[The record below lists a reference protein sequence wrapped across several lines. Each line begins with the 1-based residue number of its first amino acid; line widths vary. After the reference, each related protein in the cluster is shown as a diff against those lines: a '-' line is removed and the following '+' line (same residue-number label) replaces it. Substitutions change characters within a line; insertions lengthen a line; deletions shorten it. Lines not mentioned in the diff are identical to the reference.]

1 MHTMKKKWE
10 LPAEVRRPKEEI
22 DGFLGRVRERMSP
35 EDYATAVAFVETAR
49 RLLDVMMSRDRL
61 RRMIFGPSTE
71 TTNTVIGP
79 GALSADGPADGST
92 AQEVRK
98 RKGHGRHGVRDY
110 PGATVVHV
118 RHMTLRRG
126 NGCPSCH
133 KGRLYDSGKPGIDY
147 RFRGQPIVVLTIYTE
162 ETLRCNLCGELF
174 RAEPPAEAGSERY
187 DATVGSAIA
196 NHKYGAG
203 MPFRRLETVQE
214 SLGVPLP
221 AATQWEIVKKT
232 AEACTPVHEEL
243 EREAARGALVQNDDT
258 PMKILGRKKKGEPA
272 AAVPSEKDGK
282 KQGKV
287 KKKRKSVVTTGLV
300 SKVEGHTVVL
310 YATGRRQAGENLAAV
325 LEKRPADLP
334 PPIQMS
340 DGLEANLPKGFA
352 TIVSNCTV
360 HARRHFVNVLDF
372 FPQECRHV
380 IEVLRKVYHNE
391 ELAKG
396 MTSAERLRYHQ
407 EHSSPLMTALKEWL
421 EAGLREKKVEPNSRL
436 GTAYSY
442 MLDRWER
449 LTRFL
454 EVAGVPLDNNL
465 TERILKLAILH
476 RKNALYYRTERGARV
491 GDILMSLIQTARL
504 NGENPFEY
512 MTALQR
518 NAAAVRKK
526 PAEWLPWTYCSTLAA
541 LQARRGLGVGSNAE
555 RESAENVALRN
566 TG

>member
-1 MHTMKKKWE
+1 MKKKWE

-22 DGFLGRVRERMSP
+22 DGFLARVRERMSP
-35 EDYATAVAFVETAR
+35 EDHATAVAHVDTTR
-49 RLLDVMMSRDRL
+49 RFLDVLMSRSQL
-61 RRMIFGPSTE
+61 QRMSFGPSTE
-71 TTNTVIGP
+71 TTEAVLGP
-79 GALSADGPADGST
+79 GAPSPEAPGEGSRPAE
-92 AQEVRK
+92 AK
-98 RKGHGRHGVRDY
+98 PHKGHGRHGVEDY

-118 RHMTLRRG
+118 PHATLRRG
-126 NGCPSCH
+126 DGCPSCH

-147 RFRGQPIVVLTIYTE
+147 RFRGQPIVVLTIHKE

-174 RAEPPAEAGSERY
+174 RAEPPPEAGTERH

-196 NHKYGAG
+196 NLKYGAG
-203 MPFRRLETVQE
+203 VPFRRLETLQQ

-221 AATQWEIVKKT
+221 AANQWEIVKKT

-243 EREAARGALVQNDDT
+243 EREAARGDLVQNDDT

-272 AAVPSEKDGK
+272 VEAPSDDDGK
-282 KQGKV
+282 KSGKA

-310 YATGRRQAGENLAAV
+310 YATGRRQAGENLAAI
-325 LEKRPADLP
+325 LEKRPKDLG

-340 DGLEANLPKGFA
+340 DGLDANIPKGFA
-352 TIVSNCTV
+352 TIVSNCAV

-372 FPQECRHV
+372 FPEECRHV
-380 IEVLRKVYHNE
+380 IEALAKVYHNDD
-391 ELAKG
+391 LATG
-396 MTSAERLRYHQ
+396 MTPAERLRFHQ
-407 EHSSPLMTALKEWL
+407 ESSGPVMKSLKEWL

-436 GTAYSY
+436 GKAYSY
-442 MLDRWER
+442 MLKRWDR

-454 EVAGVPLDNNL
+454 EVAGTPLDNNL

-491 GDILMSLIQTARL
+491 GDILMSLIQTARV

-512 MTALQR
+512 LTALQR
-518 NAAAVRKK
+518 HAARVRET
-526 PAEWLPWTYCSTLAA
+526 PGDWLPWTYRATLAEIE
-541 LQARRGLGVGSNAE
+541 ARRAAGSGPASARGGAE
-555 RESAENVALRN
+555 KVALRS